1 MFLPCL
7 FLWCCLIKY
16 YQNLYLAYHDQQP
29 HHVCHSY
36 TVCILLGG
44 IFFKTKYFS
53 RPSALSLC
61 CEILNVCMLVL
72 NGAWGSSAYPHS
84 PVYIYR
90 HPLSWEGKK
99 RGDDYCKQLWQTPW
113 IPSRSQSP
121 VLLPLSHPAS
131 VLGLL
136 GLNRGSVSS
145 VRVLMNTPC
154 EALQLSIVTH
164 SLPTV
169 KSLEQKPVHF
179 RLFSLLPT

>member
-1 MFLPCL
+1 MGPEALQPTHIHQFT
-7 FLWCCLIKY
+7 FTDTH
-16 YQNLYLAYHDQQP
+16 YLERARREE
-29 HHVCHSY
+29 
-36 TVCILLGG
+36 TTTANNFG
-44 IFFKTKYFS
+44 
-53 RPSALSLC
+53 
-61 CEILNVCMLVL
+61 
-72 NGAWGSSAYPHS
+72 
-84 PVYIYR
+84 R
-90 HPLSWEGKK
+90 HPGSPL
-99 RGDDYCKQLWQTPW
+99 DPCKQLWQTPW